1 MGVIAQAEHRV
12 ANLRS
17 RGAEWAESRDPASA
31 SGVAIAA
38 WRRYEAVDGP
48 QQSALLALYFL
59 IAIVPA
65 LLVIEEYLETTPGA
79 LANSLVHHYS
89 LSAQTAE
96 LLRSVL
102 VDSRQH
108 ELGSALLAVA
118 AALFFGLGFGR
129 VLQLVHV
136 RAWGL
141 PVPSRQADTVRYA
154 LVLLGLYG
162 LILLL
167 LVQLNEIGG
176 DPSWANLA
184 LAPGWVLLLAVC
196 FAWAA
201 RLLTHDRIS
210 WRDLAPGATLSAIG
224 VVALMLVSSV
234 VMELWVNLY
243 ARDYGGFGVVM
254 AIFFWIAISS
264 AIVVWAAAVSPPLA
278 ERRAARG

>member
-12 ANLRS
+12 ANLRT

-141 PVPSRQADTVRYA
+141 PTQCADERVHSPVLTGVITPPGVDADGLRQLIHERFDLSLGAGLGKLKGRMFRIGHLGDCNDLTLMAALSGVEMGLKLAGVPLAGSG
-154 LVLLGLYG
+154 VLAAM
-162 LILLL
+162 
-167 LVQLNEIGG
+167 
-176 DPSWANLA
+176 D
-184 LAPGWVLLLAVC
+184 
-196 FAWAA
+196 FFAA
-201 RLLTHDRIS
+201 RP
-210 WRDLAPGATLSAIG
+210 AESAK
-224 VVALMLVSSV
+224 
-234 VMELWVNLY
+234 E
-243 ARDYGGFGVVM
+243 
-254 AIFFWIAISS
+254 
-264 AIVVWAAAVSPPLA
+264 
-278 ERRAARG
+278 